1 MYYGMAGDGAGDG
14 CLWGMKGTDDIATH
28 GAVPGITL
36 GEVTQG
42 RVWGIMVIGC
52 PGTSQRTSH
61 SECDGCT
68 CDACLAIRRRLR

>member
-1 MYYGMAGDGAGDG
+1 MAGDGAGDG

-42 RVWGIMVIGC
+42 RVWGMMVIC
-52 PGTSQRTSH
+52 CLGTSQKAFH
-61 SECDGCT
+61 GECDGCT
-68 CDACLAIRRRLR
+68 CDACLAIRQRLR